1 MVSGLLSS
9 VEGSLL
15 KATPNFHTYAD
26 FFNKVFPFYLSM
38 GMSYDEFWEYDCQ
51 LVKAYDESYKQ
62 RMRDNNFLAWLNGR
76 YVFEAVGAVIGSS
89 FGKKSVKY
97 VEHPYDLFAED
108 QDIREE
114 QTMRKNGNIIFENL
128 KVMQKQRDERKKK

>member
-1 MVSGLLSS
+1 
-9 VEGSLL
+9 
-15 KATPNFHTYAD
+15 
-26 FFNKVFPFYLSM
+26 M

-51 LVKAYDESYKQ
+51 LVKAYDESYKR

-76 YVFEAVGAVIGSS
+76 YVYEAVDAVIGSS

-108 QDIREE
+108 QGLREE
-114 QTMRKNGNIIFENL
+114 QDMRKEANNIMANI
-128 KVMQKQRDERKKK
+128 KAIQHRKDNRKNRG